1 MGVYN
6 LPNKDKQPFYNV
18 LVEDGSTRYAAQEN
32 LEPSKEPTQIKHPE
46 VGKYFKEFAKTHYL
60 PNFQKIAEYPE
71 DELALSNFL
80 ISQFQSTRC

>member
-32 LEPSKEPTQIKHPE
+32 LEPNPQPSEIRHPE
-46 VGKYFKEFAKTHYL
+46 IGKYFKEFAKTHYIC
-60 PNFQKIAEYPE
+60 NEQKAFEYPD
-71 DELALSNFL
+71 DESALKHFL
-80 ISQFQSTRC
+80 QPFRH